1 MKHTLKGW
9 LADSHLV
16 TAKPGDKL
24 LLPEPAGNLALDDI
38 FNEMRK
44 EDTGLRMETIEHAVK
59 LFNRVTARLIMN
71 GYAVNTGLFRAAPQF
86 RGVIEN
92 GQWDP
97 DRNSIGVSFAE
108 DRDLREAMA
117 ETTIDILG
125 LKGDVMYITSGEDTA
140 THAADGT
147 ATAGHAYIL
156 RGRMLKIAG
165 DPESAGVTL
174 TAADGATTR
183 LTPDRIVVNK
193 PSQLM
198 IQLPDNLPEGEYTL
212 TVTTYFSDTK
222 RLLKAPRVTTK
233 TITII

>member
-1 MKHTLKGW
+1 M
-9 LADSHLV
+9 
-16 TAKPGDKL
+16 
-24 LLPEPAGNLALDDI
+24 
-38 FNEMRK
+38 
-44 EDTGLRMETIEHAVK
+44 K

-125 LKGDVMYITSGEDTA
+125 LKGDAMYITSGEDTA
-140 THAADGT
+140 TH
-147 ATAGHAYIL
+147 
-156 RGRMLKIAG
+156 
-165 DPESAGVTL
+165 
-174 TAADGATTR
+174 AADGATTR

>member
-1 MKHTLKGW
+1 M
-9 LADSHLV
+9 
-16 TAKPGDKL
+16 
-24 LLPEPAGNLALDDI
+24 
-38 FNEMRK
+38 
-44 EDTGLRMETIEHAVK
+44 K

-174 TAADGATTR
+174 TAADGATTP

-212 TVTTYFSDTK
+212 TVTTQYSNTR